1 MVRDIIQPAARE
13 RRTSPGK
20 YTIRQGDTLSS
31 IAARFCGSAG
41 RYPNLAAANGIV
53 NPDLIITGKQLALG
67 CHYVA
72 LSSAVRPARPARQV
86 SGGQV
91 SGGRVWGV
99 THGYPNLC
107 GDGDGDGWDVSCS
120 RLHHDVGGSGHGV
133 SYARPAARAQS
144 ISSGGYSVSGSF
156 QRCVIARE
164 SGGNTQVMNGS
175 GHYGLYQFSA
185 STWAAYGGDPGMFGH
200 ASGAY
205 QTQIF
210 NNAMAKGGQGNW
222 SPYDGC

>member
-1 MVRDIIQPAARE
+1 MARDAQLVPRE

-20 YTIRQGDTLSS
+20 YTIRKGDTLSA
-31 IAARFCGSAG
+31 IAKQFCGSAD
-41 RYPNLAAANGIV
+41 RYLNLAAANGIT

-67 CHYVA
+67 CKFIA
-72 LSSAVRPARPARQV
+72 LSSAVQPARKPAHQV
-86 SGGQV
+86 SGGK
-91 SGGRVWGV
+91 VWGV
-99 THGYPNLC
+99 TYGYPNFC
-107 GDGDGDGWDVSCS
+107 GDGDGDGYDISCS

-133 SYARPAARAQS
+133 SRARPAARAQS
-144 ISSGGYSVSGSF
+144 VSGGGYSVSGSF

-164 SGGNTQVMNGS
+164 SGGNSQIMNSS

-185 STWAAYGGDPGMFGH
+185 STWAAYGGDPSLFGK

-210 NNAMAKGGQGNW
+210 NNAMAKGGQSNW